1 MILSK
6 SDYPAVVPY
15 LTCGWPDEQGFLD
28 QVDGLAD
35 AGCPFFELG
44 YPFSDPIAD
53 GPVIQKTSS
62 EALEAG
68 MTLDRCFE
76 LTRKATERSGRPA
89 VAMTYANLVFY
100 SGLDNFCQRLAEAG
114 GKGLIVPDLS
124 LEESA
129 PVAEACNRAGLE
141 LVSFLAPTSAPERR
155 KAIAEQAQGF
165 LYVVAVRGV
174 TGGDTEMS
182 HELADLIA
190 DAKKSS
196 DVPALVGFGIRNAEQ
211 VRDVLSQGA
220 DGVAVG
226 TALLVA
232 VRQAHDEG
240 RSLREATRDFLAPLV
255 EATRARV

>member
-1 MILSK
+1 MIANQA
-6 SDYPAVVPY
+6 DYPAVAPY

-53 GPVIQKTSS
+53 GPVIQKTST
-62 EALEAG
+62 EALAAG
-68 MTLDRCFE
+68 MTLERCFE

-89 VAMTYANLVFY
+89 IAMTYANLVFY
-100 SGLDNFCQRLAEAG
+100 SGLDNFCRRLKEAG
-114 GKGLIVPDLS
+114 GAGLIVPDLS
-124 LEESA
+124 FEESA
-129 PVAEACNRAGLE
+129 PVAEACRRAGLQ

-155 KAIAEQAQGF
+155 EAIARQAEGF
-165 LYVVAVRGV
+165 LYIVAVRGV

-182 HELADLIA
+182 GELASLIA
-190 DAKKSS
+190 DAKKFC
-196 DVPALVGFGIRNAEQ
+196 DVPCLVGFGIRGAEQ
-211 VRDVLSQGA
+211 VREVLAQGA

-232 VRQAHDEG
+232 VREAHEQG
-240 RSLREATRDFLAPLV
+240 RSLREAVRDFLAPMV
-255 EATRARV
+255 DATRATV